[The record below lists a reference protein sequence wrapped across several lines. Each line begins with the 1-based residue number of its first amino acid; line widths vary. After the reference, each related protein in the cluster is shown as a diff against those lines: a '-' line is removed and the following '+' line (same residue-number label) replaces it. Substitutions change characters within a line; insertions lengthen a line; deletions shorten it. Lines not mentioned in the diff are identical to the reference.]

1 MNNQN
6 IHNTTNGEVGGMD
19 AELASVSQALDRLG
33 QAERDSV
40 PADFEARMAS
50 TTMFAMSAGAAS
62 SAKSER
68 GGESRLWLR
77 LAAAI
82 ALISAGA
89 IGWTMTRSPA
99 GAGSGRGTEIAGTTS
114 PSGTEIEGD
123 DSEVYSLVALALDGG
138 LGSDVDFIVSE
149 ASDLHNKIGE
159 SPSLDDLLDGSTM

>member
-6 IHNTTNGEVGGMD
+6 IHNATNGESGGID
-19 AELASVSQALDRLG
+19 ADLASMSQALDRLA
-33 QAERDSV
+33 QAERDS
-40 PADFEARMAS
+40 ASSGFEARMAS
-50 TTMFAMSAGAAS
+50 TTMFALSAGLAS

-68 GGESRLWLR
+68 GGKSRPWLR

-89 IGWTMTRSPA
+89 VGWTITRPPA
-99 GAGSGRGTEIAGTTS
+99 GAGGGQNTQIAGTTS
-114 PSGTEIEGD
+114 TPGTEIEGD

-138 LGSDVDFIVSE
+138 LGSDVDFLASE
-149 ASDLHNKIGE
+149 ASDLHNKIGK

>member
-1 MNNQN
+1 
-6 IHNTTNGEVGGMD
+6 
-19 AELASVSQALDRLG
+19 
-33 QAERDSV
+33 
-40 PADFEARMAS
+40 MAS
-50 TTMFAMSAGAAS
+50 TTMFALSAGVAS

-89 IGWTMTRSPA
+89 IGWTMTRLPA

-123 DSEVYSLVALALDGG
+123 DSEVYSLVALALDGW

-149 ASDLHNKIGE
+149 ASDLNNKSGE

>member
-6 IHNTTNGEVGGMD
+6 IHNTTNGESGGID
-19 AELASVSQALDRLG
+19 ADLALVSQALDRLG
-33 QAERDSV
+33 QSERDSA

-50 TTMFAMSAGAAS
+50 TTMFALSAGAAS

-68 GGESRLWLR
+68 GGGSRLWLR
-77 LAAAI
+77 LAAAV
-82 ALISAGA
+82 ALVSAGA

-99 GAGSGRGTEIAGTTS
+99 GAGSGQGTEIAGNTS
-114 PSGTEIEGD
+114 TSDTEIEGD